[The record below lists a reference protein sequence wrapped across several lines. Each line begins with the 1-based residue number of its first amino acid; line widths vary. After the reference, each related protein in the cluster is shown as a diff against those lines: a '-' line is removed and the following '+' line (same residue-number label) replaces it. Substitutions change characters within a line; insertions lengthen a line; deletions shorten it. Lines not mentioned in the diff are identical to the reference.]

1 MHITKFPRYLRG
13 IITFEIKGSK
23 TEEFLNI
30 CAKKGLDLFEIE
42 FGKDK
47 TVMSCLVAT
56 YKQIQKIKIKGLH
69 RKIKEKRGVRFIVYR
84 YRKRVGILVGS
95 IMMIALLIFLS
106 GFVWNID
113 VTGNERLSTNVI
125 LQTLEECGFCEG
137 ERKNRLDISEIENQM
152 MMRLPDLSWISI
164 NLDGSFA
171 HIEVKERTMPPVSE
185 DVSRPSN
192 LIASMD
198 GQIVKMEI
206 VKGKP
211 MVLVGSGVVKG
222 ELLVAGLYNDKKDN
236 IIIEHSS
243 GRVLA
248 RSELKKTFELSLT
261 SESVAGTEQIKFY
274 SLELFGQSIDF
285 SFGKR
290 PRDLQWQRTD
300 DRKRLSLFGLDFPFY
315 LTESCY
321 TREIKEKVILSED
334 NAKNKVKMEI
344 EHYEKSELYN
354 AQIVEKHITWT
365 SDEENCR
372 AKVEYIIIT
381 DIAKQQYIDTE
392 SGKIS

>member
-13 IITFEIKGSK
+13 IVTFEIKGNK

-30 CAKKGLDLFEIE
+30 CAKKRLDLFQIE

-47 TVMSCLVAT
+47 TVMSCLVVT
-56 YKQIQKIKIKGLH
+56 YKQIQKLKIKGLN
-69 RKIKEKRGVRFIVYR
+69 RKIIKKRGIRFTLHR
-84 YRKRVGILVGS
+84 YRKRAGLLVGS

-137 ERKNRLDISEIENQM
+137 ERKSRLDISEIENQM

-192 LIASMD
+192 LVASMD
-198 GQIVKMEI
+198 GQIIKMEI

-211 MVLVGSGVVKG
+211 IAMVGSGVVKG

-243 GRVLA
+243 GKVLA
-248 RSELKKTFELSLT
+248 RTELKKTFELSLS
-261 SESVAGTEQIKFY
+261 SECIIGTEQIKFH
-274 SLELFGQSIDF
+274 SLEVFGQNIDF

-290 PRDLQWQRTD
+290 PKGSQWQRTD
-300 DRKRLSLFGLDFPFY
+300 ERKRLSLFGLDFPFY

-321 TREIKEKVILSED
+321 TREIKEKVILSEKD
-334 NAKNKVKMEI
+334 AKNKVEMEI

-372 AKVEYIIIT
+372 AKVDYIIIT
-381 DIAKQQYIDTE
+381 DIAQQQYIDTE
-392 SGKIS
+392 SGKLT

>member
-1 MHITKFPRYLRG
+1 I
-13 IITFEIKGSK
+13 EIKGNK

-30 CAKKGLDLFEIE
+30 CAKKRFDLFQIE

-47 TVMSCLVAT
+47 TVMSCLVTT
-56 YKQIQKIKIKGLH
+56 YKQIQKLKIKGLN
-69 RKIKEKRGVRFIVYR
+69 RKIIKKRGIRFTLHR
-84 YRKRVGILVGS
+84 YRKRAGLLVGS
-95 IMMIALLIFLS
+95 IMMVALLIFLS

-137 ERKNRLDISEIENQM
+137 ERKSRLDISEIENQM

-192 LIASMD
+192 LVASMD
-198 GQIVKMEI
+198 GQIIKMEI

-211 MVLVGSGVVKG
+211 MVVVGSGVVKG

-243 GRVLA
+243 GKVLA
-248 RSELKKTFELSLT
+248 RTELKKTFELSLS
-261 SESVAGTEQIKFY
+261 SECIIGTEQIKFH
-274 SLELFGQSIDF
+274 SLEVFGQRINF

-290 PRDLQWQRTD
+290 PKGAQWQRTD
-300 DRKRLSLFGLDFPFY
+300 ERKRLSLFGLDFPFY

-321 TREIKEKVILSED
+321 TREIKEKVILSETD
-334 NAKNKVKMEI
+334 AKNKVKMEI

-372 AKVEYIIIT
+372 AKVDYIIIT
-381 DIAKQQYIDTE
+381 DIAQQQYIDTE
-392 SGKIS
+392 SSKIT